1 MLAYINQSNN
11 CLYLTIVLKVKKA
24 VLLLIPEDI
33 TIEEKL
39 LKTMNVT
46 TNFCDE
52 KKYKK
57 CYC

>member
-39 LKTMNVT
+39 LKTMNVP
-46 TNFCDE
+46 TNFCDD
-52 KKYKK
+52 KKI
-57 CYC
+57 